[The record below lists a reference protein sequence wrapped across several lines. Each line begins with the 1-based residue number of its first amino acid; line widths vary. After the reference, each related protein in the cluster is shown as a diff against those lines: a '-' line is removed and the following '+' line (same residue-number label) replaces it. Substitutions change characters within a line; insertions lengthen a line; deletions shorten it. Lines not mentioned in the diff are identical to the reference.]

1 LNLDN
6 DEIVEGVAKKRK
18 VSYET
23 TQKFQ
28 FNYVTCLPWVECV
41 KGEDGLVDFV
51 KCQVYNIIDKQNK
64 ILMPKWDMFK
74 KLVDNVMWKET

>member
-1 LNLDN
+1 
-6 DEIVEGVAKKRK
+6 VAKKRK
-18 VSYET
+18 VSYEAI
-23 TQKFQ
+23 QKFQ
-28 FNYVTCLPWVECV
+28 SNYATCLPWVECV
-41 KGEDGLVDFV
+41 KQEDGLVDFV